1 MRCAVLRWCVTT
13 VGYGAVLH
21 RCVTAVH
28 YGVLQHYV
36 TTVHDGSALQYYV
49 TVVRYTAVCY
59 GALRCVTL
67 VRYAVADDASYA
79 VSCRP
84 PSAAAKGTAASR
96 RQLTAHSEK
105 RVLSHKQGFLLTQ
118 QVFAD
123 TALFGC

>member
-1 MRCAVLRWCVTT
+1 MRHGWDHTGYGVRVSHSLLTQGVSGALRCVTLMRCAVLRWCVTT

-67 VRYAVADDASYA
+67 VRYAVAD
-79 VSCRP
+79 
-84 PSAAAKGTAASR
+84 GT
-96 RQLTAHSEK
+96 Q
-105 RVLSHKQGFLLTQ
+105 
-118 QVFAD
+118 
-123 TALFGC
+123 